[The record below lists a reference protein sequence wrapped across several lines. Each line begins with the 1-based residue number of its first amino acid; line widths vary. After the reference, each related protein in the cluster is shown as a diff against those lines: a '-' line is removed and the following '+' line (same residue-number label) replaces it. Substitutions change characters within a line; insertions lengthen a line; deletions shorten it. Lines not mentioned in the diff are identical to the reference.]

1 MVSSTTY
8 PTLEEMMQRVS
19 GLRPVTGVAM
29 RVLALTESDQ
39 ASAREVAAVV
49 SADQALSVKFLR
61 MANSAY
67 YGQARRITTVRDAV
81 VVLGMRTVR
90 SAVLVSTMMTQDESE
105 GPLDRYEFWRHCVGV
120 GVVSEAIARVEG
132 LDRHHAFTAG
142 VLHNTGR
149 LAMDQQAP
157 EVLSDTIALALE
169 SGMPLI
175 EAERA
180 LLGYTD
186 ADLGGALAVEW
197 NFPEPLVD
205 GIRLWPLPPEEQ
217 PRTLAAVVGR
227 ARTLVIACGL
237 GDGVPVMPMAA
248 ADGETGDFA
257 DFETSSESLEGDV
270 QAGTSH
276 EPELPPE
283 WLERPLSIVL
293 ARLGGP
299 GGIVRS
305 ADDFVESTLLG

>member
-29 RVLALTESDQ
+29 RVLALTEAGQ
-39 ASAREVAAVV
+39 ASAGEVAAVV

-81 VVLGMRTVR
+81 VVLGLRTVR
-90 SAVLVSTMMTQDESE
+90 SAVLVSTMMTHDESE

-142 VLHNTGR
+142 VLHNIGR

-157 EVLSDTIALALE
+157 EVAA
-169 SGMPLI
+169 
-175 EAERA
+175 EA
-180 LLGYTD
+180 
-186 ADLGGALAVEW
+186 
-197 NFPEPLVD
+197 
-205 GIRLWPLPPEEQ
+205 PP
-217 PRTLAAVVGR
+217 A
-227 ARTLVIACGL
+227 
-237 GDGVPVMPMAA
+237 
-248 ADGETGDFA
+248 
-257 DFETSSESLEGDV
+257 
-270 QAGTSH
+270 
-276 EPELPPE
+276 
-283 WLERPLSIVL
+283 
-293 ARLGGP
+293 
-299 GGIVRS
+299 
-305 ADDFVESTLLG
+305 